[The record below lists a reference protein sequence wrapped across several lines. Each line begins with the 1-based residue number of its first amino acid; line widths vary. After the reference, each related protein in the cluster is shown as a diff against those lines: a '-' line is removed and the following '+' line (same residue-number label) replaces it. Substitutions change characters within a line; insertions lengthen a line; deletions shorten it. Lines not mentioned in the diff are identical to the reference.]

1 MKKSTISLYVLA
13 LSVCLPTTSEAF
25 FLPLNPINDVTDRI
39 LVLGRRDPW
48 GNFHALADSVSDM
61 QSIQL
66 SLWLAELTEQLEY
79 GGDRCQSSSWASAP
93 FSHEDALQWNAALSS
108 PGGFRWA
115 PGAIG
120 AGAGGWLGAS
130 ICTGPQ
136 AGPCIFLTAAGGS
149 LLTHAL
155 DWLLQG
161 GAVRAPQMLP
171 GCSVAVI
178 QQTCILGG
186 HSFGLGPGAR
196 PISSL
201 SWARSCP

>member
-61 QSIQL
+61 QSILL

-79 GGDRCQSSSWASAP
+79 GGDRCESSSWASAP

-108 PGGFRWA
+108 PGRFSWA
-115 PGAIG
+115 PAAIGGG
-120 AGAGGWLGAS
+120 AGAMLGAS
-130 ICTGPQ
+130 ICTGPLF
-136 AGPCIFLTAAGGS
+136 APCIGFFGGLGGIAAD
-149 LLTHAL
+149 AL
-155 DWLLQG
+155 DRFLNDP
-161 GAVRAPQMLP
+161 AYRPPQVLP
-171 GCSVAVI
+171 GCSVAVL
-178 QQTCILGG
+178 QQTCDLGG
-186 HSFGLGPGAR
+186 RGLGRLGPQ
-196 PISSL
+196 ITLTSL